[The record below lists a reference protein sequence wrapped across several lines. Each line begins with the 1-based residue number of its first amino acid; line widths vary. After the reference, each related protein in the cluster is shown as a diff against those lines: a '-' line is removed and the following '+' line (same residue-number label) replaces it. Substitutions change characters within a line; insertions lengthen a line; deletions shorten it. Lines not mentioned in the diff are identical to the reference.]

1 MRDLT
6 KGNIYKVIF
15 FYAIPLIV
23 GNIFNLFYNLTDMW
37 IVGAIINENAL
48 ASIGATAPINSLA
61 ISFLFGLTNGFAIMT
76 AKYFGAKDNENL
88 KKSISGTIILSIT
101 IAFLFTII
109 GLIFL
114 EDIMSLLN
122 IPIEIFEDAYD
133 YIFIIISGLVIM
145 TIYNICAGILRAIG
159 DTITPLIFLIISALL
174 NIFLD
179 IIFIKLLNIGV
190 VGAAYATL
198 ISQGLSA
205 VMCIFYMIKKYKEL
219 NLKKEN
225 FIISKTFMISLLT
238 SGLSV
243 AFMLSIV
250 GLGTLIL
257 QGAINKL
264 GPSIIV
270 SHSAARKITE
280 MFMLPIGVFGVSSAT
295 FTSQNLGANNIKRIR
310 EGMKK
315 FTIILF
321 CWSFVVIIATYTV
334 SPFLI
339 KVITSTKDQ
348 FIIDTAVKY
357 LKFNSLFYFVL
368 SILIILR
375 NAMQGLGDKI
385 SPSLSSLIELMG
397 KFVVAFYLTGL
408 ISYKAIII
416 SEPATW
422 ILCTILLLF
431 RIRKNK
437 ILKNT

>member
-6 KGNIYKVIF
+6 KGSIYKVIF

-23 GNIFNLFYNLTDMW
+23 GNIFNLFYNLADMW
-37 IVGAIINENAL
+37 IVGATINEGAL
-48 ASIGATAPINSLA
+48 ASIGATSPINSLA
-61 ISFLFGLTNGFAIMT
+61 ISFLFGLTNGFAILT
-76 AKYFGAKDNENL
+76 AKYFGAKDNGNL
-88 KKSISGTIILSIT
+88 KKSISGTIILSIMT
-101 IAFLFTII
+101 AFLFTMI
-109 GLIFL
+109 GLFFL
-114 EDIMSLLN
+114 EDIMKLLN
-122 IPIEIFEDAYD
+122 IPSEIFDDAYN
-133 YIFIIISGLVIM
+133 YIFIIIFGLVIM
-145 TIYNICAGILRAIG
+145 TIYNICAGILRAVG
-159 DTITPLIFLIISALL
+159 DTITPLIFLIISAVL

-179 IIFIKLLNIGV
+179 LFFIKILKFGIE
-190 VGAAYATL
+190 GAAYATL

-205 VMCIFYMIKKYKEL
+205 IMCIFYMIKKYKEL
-219 NLKKEN
+219 NLKKED

-295 FTSQNLGANNIKRIR
+295 FTSQNLGAKNIKRIR
-310 EGMKK
+310 EGMIK

-334 SPFLI
+334 APFLI

-348 FIIDTAVKY
+348 FIIETAVKY

-375 NAMQGLGDKI
+375 NSMQGLGDKI
-385 SPSLSSLIELMG
+385 SPSLSSLIELIG
-397 KFVVAFYLTGL
+397 KFIVAFYLTGL
-408 ISYKAIII
+408 INYKAIIV

>member
-23 GNIFNLFYNLTDMW
+23 GNIFNLFYNLADMW
-37 IVGAIINENAL
+37 IVGATINEGAL
-48 ASIGATAPINSLA
+48 ASIGATSPINSLA
-61 ISFLFGLTNGFAIMT
+61 ISFLFGLTNGFAILT
-76 AKYFGAKDNENL
+76 AKYFGAKDNGNL
-88 KKSISGTIILSIT
+88 KKSISGTIILSIMT
-101 IAFLFTII
+101 AFLFTMI
-109 GLIFL
+109 GLFFL
-114 EDIMSLLN
+114 EDIMKLLN
-122 IPIEIFEDAYD
+122 IPSEIFDDAYN

-145 TIYNICAGILRAIG
+145 TIYNICAGILRAVG
-159 DTITPLIFLIISALL
+159 DTITPLIFLIISAVL

-179 IIFIKLLNIGV
+179 LFFIKILKFGIE
-190 VGAAYATL
+190 GAAYATL

-205 VMCIFYMIKKYKEL
+205 IMCIFYMIKKYKEL
-219 NLKKEN
+219 NLKKED

-295 FTSQNLGANNIKRIR
+295 FTSQNLGAKNIKRIR
-310 EGMKK
+310 EGMIK

-334 SPFLI
+334 APFLI

-348 FIIDTAVKY
+348 FIIETAVKY

-375 NAMQGLGDKI
+375 NSMQGLGDKI
-385 SPSLSSLIELMG
+385 SPSLSSLIELIG
-397 KFVVAFYLTGL
+397 KFIVAFYLTGL
-408 ISYKAIII
+408 INYKAIIV

-437 ILKNT
+437 ILKNI